1 MLEVSAQP
9 KRIYFG
15 IAMELAPR
23 KSGSQFKWPKKSLT
37 GLDPIGASKLIG
49 ATADIALI
57 IDAKGIV
64 RDMAFGSDDLAQEG
78 PEAWLGRAWI
88 DTVTVESQPKIAEII
103 RDAAGKAAP
112 RWRQVNHPSPRGP
125 DLPIRYSAVQV
136 NADGRIVAVGRDLR
150 SMAVLQQRLFDAQQS
165 LEREYAKLNHGETRY
180 RLLFQ
185 ISTEAVLIADAT
197 TQRLIEINPAADRL
211 LSKRFKRTVGRA
223 IPEFFEPASFNA
235 LQGMLETVRYAG
247 KAEEISVRL
256 VDVAE
261 EHVLAASLFRQDNS
275 SHFLLRLSSV
285 NATGTASIIPR
296 AKSTLLKVVEQLPD
310 GFVVTDPTGQILTAN
325 TSFLDMAQLGTEEQA
340 RSLSLAPFIGEPG
353 IDFNVIAANLRE
365 HGSVRNFATRISGQN
380 GAVEDVEITAVSALD
395 GEQPCLGFT
404 IRGRRATKPVRS
416 ANPTMTRSVEQLTEL
431 VGRVPLKDLVRE
443 STDIIERL
451 CIEAALEL
459 TNDNRASAA
468 DMLGLSRQSL
478 YVKLRRYG
486 LGELDEA

>member
-1 MLEVSAQP
+1 
-9 KRIYFG
+9 
-15 IAMELAPR
+15 MELAPR

-37 GLDPIGASKLIG
+37 GVDPLSASKLIG
-49 ATADIALI
+49 ATADIALV

-64 RDMAFGSDDLAQEG
+64 RDMALGSDDLSQEG
-78 PEAWLGRAWI
+78 PEAWLGRAWV
-88 DTVTVESQPKIAEII
+88 DTVTVESRIKIEEIM
-103 RDAAGKAAP
+103 RDAASKTAP
-112 RWRQVNHPSPRGP
+112 RWRQVNHPSPRGA

-136 NADGRIVAVGRDLR
+136 NDDGRIVAVGRDLR
-150 SMAVLQQRLFDAQQS
+150 GMAALQQRLFDAQQS

-185 ISTEAVLIADAT
+185 ISTEAVLVVDAT
-197 TQRLIEINPAADRL
+197 TQRVIEINPAADRL

-223 IPEFFEPASFNA
+223 LPEFFEPASLGA
-235 LQGMLETVRYAG
+235 LQAMLETVRYAG
-247 KAEEISVRL
+247 KAEEIPVRL
-256 VDVAE
+256 VDVPD
-261 EHVLAASLFRQDNS
+261 EHVLAASLFRQDNC
-275 SHFLLRLSSV
+275 SHFLLRLSSA
-285 NATGTASIIPR
+285 NTAGNGSIIPR

-310 GFVVTDPTGQILTAN
+310 GFVVTDPHGQILTAN
-325 TSFLDMAQLGTEEQA
+325 TSFLDMTQLGTEEQA
-340 RSLSLAPFIGEPG
+340 RSLTLDQFIGEPG

-380 GAVEDVEITAVSALD
+380 GAVDDVEITAVSALD

-404 IRGRRATKPVRS
+404 IQYSGRRAAKPSRS
-416 ANPTMTRSVEQLTEL
+416 SNPTMTRSVEQLTEL

-459 TNDNRASAA
+459 TQDNRASAA

-486 LGELDEA
+486 LGELDQDG

>member
-1 MLEVSAQP
+1 
-9 KRIYFG
+9 
-15 IAMELAPR
+15 MELAPR
-23 KSGSQFKWPKKSLT
+23 KSGSQFRWPKKSLT
-37 GLDPIGASKLIG
+37 GLDPLSASKLIS
-49 ATADIALI
+49 ATADIALV
-57 IDAKGIV
+57 IDANGIV
-64 RDMAFGSDDLAQEG
+64 RDVALGSGDLSQEG
-78 PEAWLGRAWI
+78 TESWLGCAWV
-88 DTVTVESQPKIAEII
+88 DTVTVESRIKIEEIM
-103 RDAAGKAAP
+103 RDAAGKASP
-112 RWRQVNHPSPRGP
+112 RWRQVNHPSPRGA
-125 DLPIRYSAVQV
+125 DLPIRYSAIQV
-136 NADGRIVAVGRDLR
+136 NPDGRIVAVGRDLR
-150 SMAVLQQRLFDAQQS
+150 AMAVLQQRLFDAQQS

-185 ISTEAVLIADAT
+185 ISTEAVLVIDT
-197 TQRLIEINPAADRL
+197 GTQRVIEINPAADRL
-211 LSKRFKRTVGRA
+211 LSKRFRRA
-223 IPEFFEPASFNA
+223 IGRSLPDFFEPASLNA
-235 LQGMLETVRYAG
+235 LQSMLETVRYAG
-247 KAEEISVRL
+247 KAEDITVRL
-256 VDVAE
+256 IDVAD

-275 SHFLLRLSSV
+275 SHFLIRLSSAAPGM
-285 NATGTASIIPR
+285 NAAVIPR

-310 GFVVTDPTGQILTAN
+310 GFVVTDANGTILTAN
-325 TSFLDMAQLGTEEQA
+325 MSFLDMTQLGTEEQA
-340 RSLSLAPFIGEPG
+340 RSLSLDQFIGEPG

-404 IRGRRATKPVRS
+404 IRYAGRRATKPARTV
-416 ANPTMTRSVEQLTEL
+416 NPTMTRSVEQLTEL

-486 LGELDEA
+486 LGELDQDH